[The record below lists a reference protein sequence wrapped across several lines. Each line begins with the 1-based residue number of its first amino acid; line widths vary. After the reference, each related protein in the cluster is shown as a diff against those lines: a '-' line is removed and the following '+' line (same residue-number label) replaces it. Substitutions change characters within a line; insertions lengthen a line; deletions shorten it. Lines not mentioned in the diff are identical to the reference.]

1 MGMFR
6 DMKEAFQVLKSDELK
21 EMKKKADAQPR
32 VGMMEGVKMANEAMD
47 QAQTLQ
53 QQAGGMMDMSTGTL
67 YSTGLQGSATVE
79 SLHDTGTF
87 INNSPVMDIEMM
99 VTVPGKEPYKVTHRQ
114 LVSHAALGNFQ
125 PGKTFSV
132 RVDQND
138 PQKLV
143 IG

>member
-21 EMKKKADAQPR
+21 EIKKKADAQPK
-32 VGMMEGVKMANEAMD
+32 VGMMEGVKMANQAMD
-47 QAQTLQ
+47 QAQELQ
-53 QQAGGMMDMSTGTL
+53 SSGMMDMSTGAL

-79 SLHDTGTF
+79 SLSDTGTF
-87 INNSPVMDIEMM
+87 INNAPVMDIDLM

>member
-1 MGMFR
+1 MGMFK
-6 DMKEAFQVLKSDELK
+6 DMKESFQVLRSDELK

-47 QAQTLQ
+47 QAQALQ
-53 QQAGGMMDMSTGTL
+53 SGGMMDMSTGAL

-79 SLHDTGTF
+79 SLADTGTF

-138 PQKLV
+138 PSKLV